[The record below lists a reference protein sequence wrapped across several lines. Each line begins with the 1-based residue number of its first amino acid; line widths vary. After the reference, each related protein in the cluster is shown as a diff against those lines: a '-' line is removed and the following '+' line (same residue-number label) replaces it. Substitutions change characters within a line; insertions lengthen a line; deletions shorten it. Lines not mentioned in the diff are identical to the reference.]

1 MVEVHVATQAISG
14 IDILHL
20 IGLGY
25 VLAIVLVVC
34 FIQGAHKANR

>member
-14 IDILHL
+14 VDILHL

-25 VLAIVLVVC
+25 VLAIACIVW

>member
-1 MVEVHVATQAISG
+1 MQYQVVATSG
-14 IDILHL
+14 VDIIHA

-25 VLAIVLVVC
+25 VLAIVLVVW

>member
-1 MVEVHVATQAISG
+1 MVEVHVATQAISS

-25 VLAIVLVVC
+25 VLAIAGIVW
-34 FIQGAHKANR
+34 FFMGARNG

>member
-1 MVEVHVATQAISG
+1 MQYQVVASGMSG

-25 VLAIVLVVC
+25 VLAIACIVW
-34 FIQGAHKANR
+34 FFMGARNG